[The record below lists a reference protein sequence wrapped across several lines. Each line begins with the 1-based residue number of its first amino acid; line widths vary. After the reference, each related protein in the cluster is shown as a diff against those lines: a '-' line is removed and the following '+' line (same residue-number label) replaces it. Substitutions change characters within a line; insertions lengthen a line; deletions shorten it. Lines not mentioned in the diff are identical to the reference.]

1 MRSVITVIGVDG
13 VGIIASVS
21 AYLSKHGINIIDI
34 TQTTSSNQFLMV
46 MLVDFEK
53 SDLTF
58 HETAVGLAEIGK
70 QIGQSI
76 TLRHEKV
83 FNSMHRI

>member
-1 MRSVITVIGVDG
+1 MRSVITVTGMDG
-13 VGIIASVS
+13 VGIIAAVS
-21 AYLSKHGINIIDI
+21 AYLAKHEINIIDI
-34 TQTTSSNQFLMV
+34 SQTTSNKQFLMV

-58 HETAVGLAEIGK
+58 YETEVGLKKIGEK
-70 QIGQSI
+70 IGQKI
-76 TLRHEKV
+76 NLRHEKV